1 MPFKLYGYK
10 DEGLPSEEVVPAE
23 LAEITLVAGPA
34 ELRQIA
40 SFLLHA
46 AEGMEAK
53 GKTWGHEHLSDRMP
67 EFRSSP
73 HFVVYNPEVG
83 E

>member
-10 DEGLPSEEVVPAE
+10 DEDLPPEDVIPAE
-23 LAEITLVAGPA
+23 LAEITLVASPS

-40 SFLLHA
+40 SFLLQA
-46 AEGMEAK
+46 AESMEAK

-73 HFVVYNPEVG
+73 HFVVYNPEADD
-83 E
+83 

>member
-10 DEGLPSEEVVPAE
+10 DVDLLPEEVSPAE
-23 LAEITLVAGPA
+23 LAEITLLAGPA

-40 SFLLHA
+40 AFLLQA
-46 AEGMEAK
+46 AEGIEAK
-53 GKTWGHEHLSDRMP
+53 GKDWEHEHLSDRMP
-67 EFRSSP
+67 EFKGSP
-73 HFVVYNPEVG
+73 HLVVYNPEAF

>member
-10 DEGLPSEEVVPAE
+10 NEGLPPEEVIPAE
-23 LAEITLVAGPA
+23 LAEITLLAGPT

-40 SFLLHA
+40 AFLLQA

-53 GKTWGHEHLSDRMP
+53 GKTWEHEHLSDRMP

-73 HFVVYNPEVG
+73 HLVVYNPEAC